1 MIIHLCFK
9 KSTINKT
16 KAVQPKFDVDEPL
29 IELNLQ
35 WLEKQILKEMK
46 MERTINNP
54 AATSESATSS
64 TSTSSTK
71 LDLSIATAMRERIED
86 LAIQREGWE
95 NTLLSRSNQALYS
108 IFKECVSLYRDLTTG
123 DNLKEKKIG
132 FRDHINLKGYKFKE
146 SSPLS
151 LKVIRCIFGDKD
163 RRRLSTYHTVLR
175 VAIADNWSLEEV
187 AAKIAERGGVQEISV
202 RKANAMSQKDKAIA
216 AQAALLNQSVAS
228 IDSHQLKSKHNSEQ
242 NEQQAVAVV
251 TQLQDGTYS
260 VHCIVHS
267 NTAVNAALAAYF
279 NANKSDLQKVTAQ
292 QQALL
297 EAELRSKLINSA
309 AVPANDALA
318 EITA

>member
-1 MIIHLCFK
+1 M
-9 KSTINKT
+9 TNVINAS
-16 KAVQPKFDVDEPL
+16 AV
-29 IELNLQ
+29 
-35 WLEKQILKEMK
+35 
-46 MERTINNP
+46 TNNS
-54 AATSESATSS
+54 ATTTTATSS
-64 TSTSSTK
+64 AK
-71 LDLSIATAMRERIED
+71 LDLSIAIAMRERIED

-95 NTLLSRSNQALYS
+95 NTQLARSNQALYS
-108 IFKECVSLYRDLTTG
+108 IFKECLSLYRDLTEG
-123 DNLKEKKIG
+123 ENLKEKKIG

-175 VAIADNWSLEEV
+175 VAIADSWSLEEV
-187 AAKIAERGGVQEISV
+187 AAKITERGGVQEISV

-216 AQAALLNQSVAS
+216 AQAALLDQSVAT

-251 TQLQDGTYS
+251 TQHQDGTYS

-279 NANKSDLQKVTAQ
+279 NANKSDVQKVTAQ

-297 EAELRSKLINSA
+297 EAELRSNLINSTTA
-309 AVPANDALA
+309 PANDAIA
-318 EITA
+318 EIAA